1 MEVLDYRD
9 RQLWRSRL
17 EEKPAAFVAY
27 LGARRW
33 VVERTFLAEPGTPPE
48 QGLRAAARDGRSHDL
63 RGDEPGHA
71 PQADAGRMRGAHSTQ
86 HPYLRCAK
94 PSISA
99 YTLAHVRNLPA
110 ITSPPVYAERSVEH
124 RRSSLSRLPRWP
136 RKHILRRAGLSGHLP

>member
-1 MEVLDYRD
+1 MEVLNYRD
-9 RQLWRSRL
+9 GQLWRSRL

-48 QGLRAAARDGRSHDL
+48 QGLRAAAQDGRSHDL

-71 PQADAGRMRGAHSTQ
+71 SQADAGSMRGAHSTQ

-99 YTLAHVRNLPA
+99 CTKNLPA

-124 RRSSLSRLPRWP
+124 RRSSRSRLPRWP
-136 RKHILRRAGLSGHLP
+136 RKHILRHAGLSGHLP